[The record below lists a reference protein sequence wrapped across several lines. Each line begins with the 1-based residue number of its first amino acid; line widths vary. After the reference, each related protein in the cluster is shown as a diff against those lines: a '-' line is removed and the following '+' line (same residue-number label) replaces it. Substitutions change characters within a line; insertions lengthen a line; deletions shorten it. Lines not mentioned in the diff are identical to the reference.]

1 MVVGE
6 SMSDT
11 LALGF
16 LLESFPS
23 TQGPSQWL
31 ARVLVFEVPKMIIKY
46 SCWSATG
53 LFAGDRFFAAS
64 FYDMSFSFSWKIPA
78 QESMERSNAFG
89 RVCYN
94 SRNWRNGI

>member
-6 SMSDT
+6 SMLDT

-23 TQGPSQWL
+23 AQGPSQWL
-31 ARVLVFEVPKMIIKY
+31 AGALVFEEAYMIIKY
-46 SCWSATG
+46 ACWSATS

-64 FYDMSFSFSWKIPA
+64 FFDMSFSFSWKIPA